1 MRFLWPF
8 VAIAVS
14 LCTAAAQD
22 LPQSVDL
29 IQRIDT
35 LYPWLPGGSLA
46 IDAQGNIYVSTSIQS
61 SLPDSIT
68 NRIGPLT
75 PANNANRYNIVIVK
89 LDPTGQHIL
98 YGTAIGG
105 SNGNDAS
112 GIQVDAAGNAYVSGS
127 TISDDFPASS
137 FLGGSHRGSVF
148 FKLDPNGKLVFSTV
162 LAWADLHIGGTQIGP
177 TGAIYIS
184 GGIKPGEL
192 SPSPSAFDPTPLDF
206 GALGT
211 GFIAKLDP
219 AGTRV
224 EAATYVPA
232 SAAFNLKLRRNGD
245 VLFSAGGMFGA
256 LDASLSTLVF
266 STPTNN
272 FPTIQLDDAGN
283 IYVGEQFAVKKYAPD
298 GTHLLFTFD
307 IASPGSFDGFT
318 VTHSGMMFLFL
329 SDVPPNF
336 PTYNGTQPCQANLA
350 TPASPVIPGSRVLL
364 VIGPQG
370 DVRYATYMS
379 EATTMAVSSANDHP
393 YGFAYAPVNLTTPGW
408 IGLVHFN
415 PDELPSPHAFAGC
428 LVHSGTLNLSSA
440 APGTIM
446 TIFGEELGPAPGQSF
461 TVQDGLVSFD
471 VAGTSVSV
479 DGMPAPVLYTQPNQI
494 NFIIPWSLRTD
505 GTRVPICIT
514 VKGDKT
520 CLYAV
525 TDSIA
530 PGFFSVNSQ
539 IAAINQD
546 GTINSLDHP
555 ARYGSYV
562 SLYMTGMGHIQAPEI
577 DGGVSGLPTQSVMA
591 TASARFIFCYVPK
604 PGAIGVAL
612 APSIAPDYCT
622 SASPPRDATILFAGA
637 VPTLVSGVD
646 VVIMRV
652 PPGNMLSAQPTSI
665 ALQVLASPDRSPV
678 TVTGTIYAGP

>member
-1 MRFLWPF
+1 MRFVGTFLA
-8 VAIAVS
+8 VAAFAWA
-14 LCTAAAQD
+14 AAAQD

-35 LYPWLPGGSLA
+35 LYPWLPGGNLA
-46 IDAQGNIYVSTSIQS
+46 IDGQGNIYVSASIQS
-61 SLPDSIT
+61 SLPDAIM
-68 NRIGPLT
+68 NRFGPLT
-75 PANNANRYNIVIVK
+75 PANNTNRYNIVIVK
-89 LDPTGQHIL
+89 LDPTGQHII

-105 SNGNDAS
+105 SSGNYA
-112 GIQVDAAGNAYVSGS
+112 GRIQVDAAGNAYVSGS

-137 FLGGSHRGSVF
+137 IMGASHRGSVF
-148 FKLDPNGKLVFSTV
+148 FKLDPNGNLVFSVV
-162 LAWADLHIGGTQIGP
+162 LGWADLHLGGAEIGP
-177 TGAIYIS
+177 MGAIYIS

-206 GALGT
+206 GAIGT
-211 GFIAKLDP
+211 GFIARLNP
-219 AGTRV
+219 SGTRV

-266 STPTNN
+266 STPTSN
-272 FPTIQLDDAGN
+272 FPTIQLDDAEN

-298 GTHLLFTFD
+298 GKRLLFTFD
-307 IASPGSFDGFT
+307 IVSPGSFDGFT
-318 VTHSGMMFLFL
+318 VTRSGMLFLFL
-329 SDVPPNF
+329 SGVPPNF
-336 PTYNGTQPCQANLA
+336 PTRNGTRPCQANLA
-350 TPASPVIPGSRVLL
+350 TPPSSVIPGGRVLL

-370 DVRYATYMS
+370 DVLYATYML
-379 EATTMAVSSANDHP
+379 EAVTMALSAANDHP
-393 YGFAYAPVNLTTPGW
+393 YAFAYAPVNLTTPGW

-446 TIFGEELGPAPGQSF
+446 TIFGEGLGPAPGQSF
-461 TVQDGLVSFD
+461 AVQNGLVSFD

-494 NFIIPWSLRTD
+494 NFIMPWSLRTD
-505 GTRVPICIT
+505 GTRVPICVT

-520 CLYAV
+520 CLYAI

-555 ARYGSYV
+555 AHYGSYI

-577 DGGVSGLPTQSVMA
+577 DGGVSGLPVQSALA
-591 TASARFIFCYVPK
+591 TVSAVFTFCYVPR
-604 PGAIGVAL
+604 PGALGIAI
-612 APSIAPDYCT
+612 APAIAPDYCT
-622 SASPPRDATILFAGA
+622 SASPPRDATILFTGA

-646 VVIMRV
+646 VAIMRV
-652 PPGNMLSAQPTSI
+652 PPGNMASAQATSI
-665 ALQVLASPDRSPV
+665 ALKVLASPDRSPV

>member
-1 MRFLWPF
+1 MRFLRPF
-8 VAIAVS
+8 VAIAVF

-22 LPQSVDL
+22 LAQSVDL

-35 LYPWLPGGSLA
+35 LYPWLPGGNLA
-46 IDAQGNIYVSTSIQS
+46 IDVHGNIYVSASIQS
-61 SLPDSIT
+61 SLPDAIT

-75 PANNANRYNIVIVK
+75 PANNTYRYNIVIVK

-105 SNGNDAS
+105 SNGNDA
-112 GIQVDAAGNAYVSGS
+112 GRIQVDADGNAYASGS
-127 TISDDFPASS
+127 TISDDFPAAS
-137 FLGGSHRGSVF
+137 FLGASHRGSVF
-148 FKLDPNGKLVFSTV
+148 FKLDPNGKLVFSVV
-162 LAWADLHIGGTQIGP
+162 LGWADLHLGGAEIDA

-184 GGIKPGEL
+184 GGIRPGEL
-192 SPSPSAFDPTPLDF
+192 STSPSEFDPTPLDSAGL
-206 GALGT
+206 GA
-211 GFIAKLDP
+211 GFIARLDP
-219 AGTRV
+219 LGTHV

-232 SAAFNLKLRRNGD
+232 IAAFNLKLRRNGD

-256 LDASLSTLVF
+256 LDASLSTLRF
-266 STPTNN
+266 STPTSNL
-272 FPTIQLDDAGN
+272 PTIQLDDADN
-283 IYVGEQFAVKKYAPD
+283 IYVGEPFAVKKYAPD

-307 IASPGSFDGFT
+307 IPSPGSFGGFN
-318 VTHSGMMFLFL
+318 VTRSGMLFLFL
-329 SDVPPNF
+329 SGVPPSF
-336 PTYNGTQPCQANLA
+336 PTRNGTRPCQANLA
-350 TPASPVIPGSRVLL
+350 TPPSSVIPGGRVLL

-370 DVRYATYMS
+370 DVQYATYML
-379 EATTMAVSSANDHP
+379 EAVTMALSPANDDP
-393 YGFAYAPVNLTTPGW
+393 YAFAYAPVNLTTPGW

-446 TIFGEELGPAPGQSF
+446 AIFGEGLGPAPGQSF
-461 TVQDGLVSFD
+461 TVQNGLVSFD

-494 NFIIPWSLRTD
+494 NFIMPWSLRTD

-555 ARYGSYV
+555 AHYGSYI

-604 PGAIGVAL
+604 PGGISVAL

-646 VVIMRV
+646 VVVMRV
-652 PPGNMLSAQPTSI
+652 PPGNMASAQPTSI

-678 TVTGTIYAGP
+678 TITGTIYAGP